1 MSTTIS
7 TPTTRSPELL
17 NTAGSPAN
25 LVHLALE
32 QLSQAVFL
40 YRPAFDG
47 DLIVDLEI
55 IFCNETALA
64 LPPNSNILP
73 GAWVSDVFSDHQV
86 ALDAAQQAWEG
97 QTPSK
102 YFAVRHGVVDGSFST
117 VRFEI
122 TTGRVGDML
131 LQTAH
136 DLTVDDQLAQSEARL
151 RAIVHSFDEA
161 IVLFE
166 PIFDDN
172 VELIDTRTT
181 FRNERAKTLD
191 AHIAAAS
198 GATISPTLAELRE
211 VWNSNEPLL
220 RRIDNLDGANPH
232 LPSLALE
239 IRLTRIDQCV
249 VQMVRDHTD
258 RQQATRAEDDAN
270 RRLATTLD
278 AIGEGVGIFD
288 PVYDTAGEVVDFV
301 LSVANSAMLD
311 VISVGQSSNVIPVE
325 GGGSVAAGI
334 QALQQPGEPIT
345 MTLTLTGT
353 DPMTRWRTSVV
364 ASGGQV
370 VLVAADVTEMHDA
383 LARVTAS
390 DDMLRTVLESLA
402 ETVRVFDAD
411 GRLTY
416 ANRASIE
423 LLGEPSDN
431 GDRPRAY
438 IVSDVDGAPLAAH
451 EHPLGRGLRGEV
463 IDDLVLRIE
472 RPDLGDDRICR
483 VAVRPI
489 SGVEPSS
496 PSAVV
501 ISAHDITEPTR
512 YAAQLKWMS
521 THTAETGL
529 LNRHG
534 LIEAMTHGRIGDGDG
549 DEFVTLWIRLR
560 ALDTIRPTFGFDAG
574 DEVVCAAAERV
585 DEIARSFRGI
595 AAHPTNNELV
605 VVAPGD
611 YKVAKQLGAVLTARL
626 SVPIE
631 VAGASLPVDPS
642 IGFAISPRHGHTPDD
657 LLHRAKTAAWTA
669 EREGG
674 GQIGWRADLGV
685 EQIRRIELLGD
696 IPRAIEAGELFLR
709 YQPKFDVQTGR
720 LVGAEALAR
729 WTRGSE
735 GNVTPDEFIPAI
747 EASGMAFPFT
757 VWAIENALTEWASVL
772 PALPNATIAVN
783 VPGALIGDRK
793 FASTVEAIVRR
804 LEIPRGVL
812 LLEITERTVAN
823 SINSIAHGIDR
834 FAALG
839 IGASIDDFGTGQSSL
854 EYLRRLRPTEIKID
868 RAFVA
873 GAGTDPIDRSV
884 LKACIDIGKAAN
896 LSVCGEGVETDAE
909 LDLLKSLGCNTVQ
922 GFLLARPG
930 TMAELLSYT

>member
-1 MSTTIS
+1 M
-7 TPTTRSPELL
+7 
-17 NTAGSPAN
+17 
-25 LVHLALE
+25 
-32 QLSQAVFL
+32 
-40 YRPAFDG
+40 
-47 DLIVDLEI
+47 
-55 IFCNETALA
+55 
-64 LPPNSNILP
+64 
-73 GAWVSDVFSDHQV
+73 
-86 ALDAAQQAWEG
+86 
-97 QTPSK
+97 
-102 YFAVRHGVVDGSFST
+102 
-117 VRFEI
+117 
-122 TTGRVGDML
+122 
-131 LQTAH
+131 
-136 DLTVDDQLAQSEARL
+136 
-151 RAIVHSFDEA
+151 
-161 IVLFE
+161 
-166 PIFDDN
+166 
-172 VELIDTRTT
+172 
-181 FRNERAKTLD
+181 
-191 AHIAAAS
+191 
-198 GATISPTLAELRE
+198 
-211 VWNSNEPLL
+211 
-220 RRIDNLDGANPH
+220 
-232 LPSLALE
+232 
-239 IRLTRIDQCV
+239 
-249 VQMVRDHTD
+249 
-258 RQQATRAEDDAN
+258 
-270 RRLATTLD
+270 
-278 AIGEGVGIFD
+278 
-288 PVYDTAGEVVDFV
+288 
-301 LSVANSAMLD
+301 
-311 VISVGQSSNVIPVE
+311 
-325 GGGSVAAGI
+325 
-334 QALQQPGEPIT
+334 
-345 MTLTLTGT
+345 
-353 DPMTRWRTSVV
+353 
-364 ASGGQV
+364 
-370 VLVAADVTEMHDA
+370 
-383 LARVTAS
+383 
-390 DDMLRTVLESLA
+390 
-402 ETVRVFDAD
+402 
-411 GRLTY
+411 
-416 ANRASIE
+416 
-423 LLGEPSDN
+423 
-431 GDRPRAY
+431 
-438 IVSDVDGAPLAAH
+438 
-451 EHPLGRGLRGEV
+451 
-463 IDDLVLRIE
+463 
-472 RPDLGDDRICR
+472 
-483 VAVRPI
+483 
-489 SGVEPSS
+489 
-496 PSAVV
+496 
-501 ISAHDITEPTR
+501 
-512 YAAQLKWMS
+512 
-521 THTAETGL
+521 
-529 LNRHG
+529 
-534 LIEAMTHGRIGDGDG
+534 
-549 DEFVTLWIRLR
+549 
-560 ALDTIRPTFGFDAG
+560 
-574 DEVVCAAAERV
+574 CAAAERV

-611 YKVAKQLGAVLTARL
+611 YKVAKRLGAVLTARL

-642 IGFAISPRHGHTPDD
+642 IGFAISPRHGRTPDD

-735 GNVTPDEFIPAI
+735 GNVTPGEFIPAI

>member
-1 MSTTIS
+1 M
-7 TPTTRSPELL
+7 
-17 NTAGSPAN
+17 
-25 LVHLALE
+25 
-32 QLSQAVFL
+32 
-40 YRPAFDG
+40 
-47 DLIVDLEI
+47 
-55 IFCNETALA
+55 
-64 LPPNSNILP
+64 
-73 GAWVSDVFSDHQV
+73 
-86 ALDAAQQAWEG
+86 
-97 QTPSK
+97 
-102 YFAVRHGVVDGSFST
+102 
-117 VRFEI
+117 
-122 TTGRVGDML
+122 
-131 LQTAH
+131 
-136 DLTVDDQLAQSEARL
+136 
-151 RAIVHSFDEA
+151 
-161 IVLFE
+161 
-166 PIFDDN
+166 
-172 VELIDTRTT
+172 
-181 FRNERAKTLD
+181 
-191 AHIAAAS
+191 
-198 GATISPTLAELRE
+198 
-211 VWNSNEPLL
+211 
-220 RRIDNLDGANPH
+220 
-232 LPSLALE
+232 
-239 IRLTRIDQCV
+239 
-249 VQMVRDHTD
+249 
-258 RQQATRAEDDAN
+258 
-270 RRLATTLD
+270 
-278 AIGEGVGIFD
+278 
-288 PVYDTAGEVVDFV
+288 
-301 LSVANSAMLD
+301 
-311 VISVGQSSNVIPVE
+311 
-325 GGGSVAAGI
+325 
-334 QALQQPGEPIT
+334 
-345 MTLTLTGT
+345 
-353 DPMTRWRTSVV
+353 
-364 ASGGQV
+364 
-370 VLVAADVTEMHDA
+370 
-383 LARVTAS
+383 
-390 DDMLRTVLESLA
+390 
-402 ETVRVFDAD
+402 
-411 GRLTY
+411 
-416 ANRASIE
+416 
-423 LLGEPSDN
+423 
-431 GDRPRAY
+431 
-438 IVSDVDGAPLAAH
+438 
-451 EHPLGRGLRGEV
+451 
-463 IDDLVLRIE
+463 
-472 RPDLGDDRICR
+472 
-483 VAVRPI
+483 
-489 SGVEPSS
+489 
-496 PSAVV
+496 
-501 ISAHDITEPTR
+501 
-512 YAAQLKWMS
+512 
-521 THTAETGL
+521 
-529 LNRHG
+529 
-534 LIEAMTHGRIGDGDG
+534 
-549 DEFVTLWIRLR
+549 TLWIRLR

-642 IGFAISPRHGHTPDD
+642 IGFAISPRHGRTPDD